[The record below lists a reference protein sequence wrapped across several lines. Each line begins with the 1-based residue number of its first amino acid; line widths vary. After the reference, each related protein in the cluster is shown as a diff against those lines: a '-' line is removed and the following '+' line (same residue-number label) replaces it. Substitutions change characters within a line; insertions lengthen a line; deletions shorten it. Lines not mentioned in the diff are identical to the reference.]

1 MTSADKTVR
10 LTVAQAVVTYL
21 SRQYSVADG
30 RRRRLIPATLGIFG
44 HGNVAGLGQALDQ
57 LSEVMPFIQGR
68 NEQALVH
75 AATAFAKHSRRRA
88 TLAVTASIGPGALN
102 MVTGAALATVNRLP
116 VLLLPGDT
124 YATRHQGP
132 VLQQL
137 QHPVEADVTV
147 NDAFRPVCRFFDR
160 ITRPEQ
166 LLTALPA
173 AMRVLTDPVDAG
185 AVVLSLP
192 QDIQS
197 HAYDFPA
204 GFFAGR
210 DWAIRRPQPDGE
222 EVAAVLALLSAAAR
236 PLIIAGGGVIYS
248 GATAE
253 LERLASSAG
262 IPVVETFAGKG
273 AVQQRAWWQ
282 IGGVGLEGTP
292 AANALAREAD
302 LVLTVGSRLTDF
314 ATASH
319 SLFANPGVRFASIN
333 VTPRD
338 ADRLGAAGIVADA
351 RQALAA
357 LADGAASAGL
367 RAPAAW
373 RARAGEVT
381 GEWAAA
387 RAAAL
392 DPGRAFDPAQ
402 AGPDVVTTTDAVLT
416 QGQVIGV
423 LQEHA
428 RPGDVVIAAAG
439 GPPGDLLKVWDAT
452 GGRRCHLE
460 FGFSC
465 MGYEIPAAIGVR
477 LADPDPAARV
487 VSLLGDGT
495 FLLAPTELVTAA
507 AEGLAVTLVVPDN
520 HGYQVIHRL
529 QMLRSGRE
537 FGNEFRYRPEPL
549 QLAAGETTKAPR
561 LEGELPPPGPGAGRG
576 RARRPRL
583 PRHDRGR
590 GAGRAGRH
598 ARPPR
603 PGGHRGTRH
612 PARRPARRRGVVG
625 RRSRRGLHRGGHRR
639 PAHRVRDRPD
649 GPEVVR
655 MSTVRPSPARS
666 ITAPW
671 PPPSG
676 PGRPTLGTFIGGRVA
691 GGRRGLRGGRGRLG
705 AARPRARRAAA
716 RSRSAT
722 SSRPPGATGCPPW
735 SGSNP
740 PPASGWGGSWITGQP
755 ASCCPGWTRWTRWP
769 RPSGICATRRPGTGA
784 WPPTT
789 GPAGSA
795 WTRAPWTA
803 PTTRSS
809 A

>member
-1 MTSADKTVR
+1 MTTETVR

-21 SRQYSVADG
+21 SRQHSVADG

-57 LSEVMPFIQGR
+57 LSDVMPFIQGR

-75 AATAFAKHSRRRA
+75 AATAFAKHSLRHA
-88 TLAVTASIGPGALN
+88 TLAVTSSIGPGALN

-132 VLQQL
+132 VLQ
-137 QHPVEADVTV
+137 HPLEADVTV

-173 AMRVLTDPVDAG
+173 AMRVLTDPAGAG

-204 GFFAGR
+204 GFFAER
-210 DWAIRRPQPDGE
+210 DWVIRRPQPDRD
-222 EVAAVLALLSAAAR
+222 EVAAVLAMLSAAER

-253 LERLASSAG
+253 LERLAGTVG
-262 IPVVETFAGKG
+262 IPVLETFAGKG

-282 IGGVGLEGTP
+282 VGGIGLEGTP

-302 LVLTVGSRLTDF
+302 LVLTVGARLTDF

-319 SLFANPGVRFASIN
+319 SLFADPAVRFASIN
-333 VTPRD
+333 VNPRD
-338 ADRLGAAGIVADA
+338 ADRLGATGIIADA
-351 RQALAA
+351 RQALGV
-357 LADGAASAGL
+357 LADGAAEAGL

-373 RARAGEVT
+373 RARAGQLDS
-381 GEWAAA
+381 EWAAA

-392 DPGRAFDPAQ
+392 DPDVASDPA
-402 AGPDVVTTTDAVLT
+402 ASVDAVLT

-452 GGRRCHLE
+452 GGRHCHLE

-477 LADPDPAARV
+477 LAEADPGARV
-487 VSLLGDGT
+487 ISLLGDGT

-507 AEGLAVTLVVPDN
+507 AEGLAVTLVVPEN

-549 QLAAGETTKAPR
+549 HLAEGDAPKGPR
-561 LEGELPPPGPGAGRG
+561 LEGDYLRLDLVSVAAGLGARGCRARTAAELRQALADTRDHPGPVVIVVPVVPHADLPGAGVWWDV
-576 RARRPRL
+576 A
-583 PRHDRGR
+583 
-590 GAGRAGRH
+590 
-598 ARPPR
+598 
-603 PGGHRGTRH
+603 
-612 PARRPARRRGVVG
+612 PA
-625 RRSRRGLHRGGHRR
+625 
-639 PAHRVRDRPD
+639 
-649 GPEVVR
+649 EVATMDV
-655 MSTVRPSPARS
+655 T
-666 ITAPW
+666 T
-671 PPPSG
+671 
-676 PGRPTLGTFIGGRVA
+676 
-691 GGRRGLRGGRGRLG
+691 GLR
-705 AARPRARRAAA
+705 AEYDSDVKA
-716 RSRSAT
+716 
-722 SSRPPGATGCPPW
+722 
-735 SGSNP
+735 
-740 PPASGWGGSWITGQP
+740 Q
-755 ASCCPGWTRWTRWP
+755 RWF
-769 RPSGICATRRPGTGA
+769 G
-784 WPPTT
+784 
-789 GPAGSA
+789 
-795 WTRAPWTA
+795 
-803 PTTRSS
+803 
-809 A
+809 